1 MVTVS
6 ETDLIRVGRIDFVNS
21 DPVYH
26 GIETGEVEGDMRLVE
41 GFPAALNGML
51 ERGEVDIAPIS
62 SIEYA
67 RNSEEYYLL
76 PDLSVSSR
84 AEVGSVSLF
93 SSVPAEDL
101 DGATVALAST
111 SATSVVLLK
120 ILLDEK
126 YEVSPDYTVREPDAR
141 EMLSEADA
149 GLVIGDHAL
158 LAARDDSIDAYL
170 YDLGHEWREHTDERF
185 VYAVW
190 AVRNDVPREDAL
202 SVAEALQ
209 ESKRAGYDSLDVI
222 ASELAE
228 SMGLNVEYAERY
240 LRMLDH
246 DFTPAHRRGLKK
258 YYEKAERIGELEEV
272 PEITVKE

>member
-1 MVTVS
+1 MWVVTVS
-6 ETDLIRVGRIDFVNS
+6 ETRVGRIDFVNS

-26 GIETGEVEGDMRLVE
+26 GIETGEVDADLRLVE

-51 ERGEVDIAPIS
+51 ARGEIDVAPIS

-67 RNSEEYYLL
+67 RNAEEYYLL

-93 SSVPAEDL
+93 SSVPAEEL
-101 DGATVALAST
+101 DGKTVALAST

-120 ILLDEK
+120 ILLNERYD
-126 YEVSPDYTVREPDAR
+126 VSPDYIVREPDAR
-141 EMLSEADA
+141 EMLAEADA

-158 LAARDDSIDAYL
+158 LAARDDAAAHV
-170 YDLGHEWREHTDERF
+170 YDLGREWREHTDERM

-190 AVRNDVPREDAL
+190 AVRNDVPRDDAL
-202 SVAEALQ
+202 AVAEALQ
-209 ESKRAGYDSLDVI
+209 ESKRVGYDSLDVI
-222 ASELAE
+222 ASALADR
-228 SMGLNVEYAERY
+228 MDLDVGYAERY

-246 DFTPAHRRGLKK
+246 DLTPAHRRGLTK
-258 YYEKAERIGELEEV
+258 YYEKAERIGEIESV

>member
-6 ETDLIRVGRIDFVNS
+6 EADPVRVGRIDFVNS

-126 YEVSPDYTVREPDAR
+126 YEVSPDYIVREPDAR

>member
-1 MVTVS
+1 MS
-6 ETDLIRVGRIDFVNS
+6 ETRVGRIDFVNS

-26 GIETGEVEGDMRLVE
+26 GIETGEVDADMRLVE
-41 GFPAALNGML
+41 GFPAALNDML
-51 ERGEVDIAPIS
+51 ARGEIDIAPIS

-67 RNSEEYYLL
+67 RRSDEYYLL

-93 SSVPAEDL
+93 SSVPAEEL

-120 ILLDEK
+120 ILLNERYD
-126 YEVSPDYTVREPDAR
+126 VSPEYIVREPDAS
-141 EMLSEADA
+141 EMLAEADA

-158 LAARDDSIDAYL
+158 LAARDEDIDVHV
-170 YDLGHEWREHTDERF
+170 YDLGREWRDHTGERF

-190 AVRNDVPREDAL
+190 AVRNDVQRDDAL
-202 SVAEALQ
+202 AVADALQ
-209 ESKRAGYDSLDVI
+209 ESKKVGYSNLDVI

-228 SMGLNVEYAERY
+228 RMDLDAEYAERY

-246 DFTPAHRRGLKK
+246 DLTPAHRRGLTK
-258 YYEKAERIGELEEV
+258 YYEKAERIGEIEGV

>member
-126 YEVSPDYTVREPDAR
+126 YEVSPDYIVREPDAR

-209 ESKRAGYDSLDVI
+209 ESKRAGYDSLDAI

-228 SMGLNVEYAERY
+228 GMGLNVEYAERY

>member
-6 ETDLIRVGRIDFVNS
+6 EPTRVGRIDFVNS

-26 GIETGEVEGDMRLVE
+26 GIETGEVEADIRLVE
-41 GFPAALNGML
+41 GFPAALNEML
-51 ERGEVDIAPIS
+51 ARGEIDIAPVS

-67 RNSEEYYLL
+67 RRSDDYYLL

-93 SSVPAEDL
+93 SSVPAEEL

-120 ILLDEK
+120 ILLDER
-126 YEVSPDYTVREPDAR
+126 YGVSPEYIVREPDA
-141 EMLSEADA
+141 EAMLAEADA

-158 LAARDDSIDAYL
+158 LAERDDETDAHV
-170 YDLGHEWREHTDERF
+170 YDLGREWREHTDERM

-190 AVRNDVPREDAL
+190 AVRNDVPRSEAL
-202 SVAEALQ
+202 GVAEALQ
-209 ESKRAGYDSLDVI
+209 ESKRVGYEAIDTIASDLAERMSLDP
-222 ASELAE
+222 
-228 SMGLNVEYAERY
+228 GYARSY
-240 LRMLDH
+240 LGMLDH
-246 DFTPAHRRGLKK
+246 DLTPSHIRGLTK
-258 YYEKAERIGELEEV
+258 YYEKAERIDEIETV
-272 PEITVKE
+272 PEITVKK

>member
-6 ETDLIRVGRIDFVNS
+6 ENDAVRVGRIDFVNS

-26 GIETGEVEGDMRLVE
+26 GIETGKVDADLRLVE
-41 GFPAALNGML
+41 GFPAALNEML
-51 ERGEVDIAPIS
+51 ARGEIDVAPIS

-67 RNSEEYYLL
+67 RRSNDYYLL

-93 SSVPAEDL
+93 SSVPAEEL

-126 YEVSPDYTVREPDAR
+126 YDVSPDYIVREPDAR
-141 EMLSEADA
+141 EMLAEADA

-158 LAARDDSIDAYL
+158 LAERDAAAAHV
-170 YDLGHEWREHTDERF
+170 YDLGREWREHTDERM

-190 AVRNDVPREDAL
+190 AVRDDVPREDAL
-202 SVAEALQ
+202 EVADALQ
-209 ESKRAGYDSLDVI
+209 ESKKVGYDNLDVI
-222 ASELAE
+222 ASDLAE
-228 SMGLNVEYAERY
+228 RMDLDVGYAERY

-246 DFTPAHRRGLKK
+246 DFTPAHRRGLTK
-258 YYEKAERIGELEEV
+258 YYEKAERIGEIERV

>member
-1 MVTVS
+1 MS
-6 ETDLIRVGRIDFVNS
+6 ENDAVRVGRIDFVNS

-26 GIETGEVEGDMRLVE
+26 GIETDEVDADMRLVE

-51 ERGEVDIAPIS
+51 ARGEIDIAPIS

-67 RNSEEYYLL
+67 RNAEDYYLL

-93 SSVPAEDL
+93 SSVPAGEL

-126 YEVSPDYTVREPDAR
+126 YGVSPEYIVREPDASD
-141 EMLSEADA
+141 MLAEADA

-158 LAARDDSIDAYL
+158 LAARDDSIDAHV
-170 YDLGHEWREHTDERF
+170 YDLGREWRDHTDERM

-190 AVRNDVPREDAL
+190 AVRNDVAREDAL
-202 SVAEALQ
+202 DVAEALQ
-209 ESKRAGYDSLDVI
+209 ESKRIGYDNLDVI
-222 ASELAE
+222 ASDLAKR
-228 SMGLNVEYAERY
+228 MDLDVGYAERY

-258 YYEKAERIGELEEV
+258 YYEKAERIDEIEKV

>member
-1 MVTVS
+1 VVTVS
-6 ETDLIRVGRIDFVNS
+6 EADHIRVGRIDFVNS

-126 YEVSPDYTVREPDAR
+126 YEVSPDYIVREPDAR

-209 ESKRAGYDSLDVI
+209 ESKRAGYDSLDAI

>member
-6 ETDLIRVGRIDFVNS
+6 EADHIRVGRIDFVNS

-126 YEVSPDYTVREPDAR
+126 YEVSPDYIVREPDAR

-209 ESKRAGYDSLDVI
+209 ESKRAGYDSLDAI

>member
-1 MVTVS
+1 VVTVS
-6 ETDLIRVGRIDFVNS
+6 DTDPIRVGRIDFVNS

-26 GIETGEVEGDMRLVE
+26 GIETDEVEGDMHLVE

-51 ERGEVDIAPIS
+51 ERGEIDIAPIS

-76 PDLSVSSR
+76 PGLSVSSH

-120 ILLDEK
+120 ILLDGK
-126 YEVSPDYTVREPDAR
+126 YDVSPDYIVREPDAS
-141 EMLSEADA
+141 EMLTEAEA

-158 LAARDDSIDAYL
+158 LAARNDDVDAYV
-170 YDLGHEWREHTDERF
+170 YDLGAEWREHTDERM

-190 AVRNDVPREDAL
+190 AVRNDVPRQDAL

-209 ESKRAGYDSLDVI
+209 ESKRAGYDSLDTI

-228 SMGLNVEYAERY
+228 NMGLSVEYAERY
-240 LRMLDH
+240 LGMLDH

-258 YYEKAERIGELEEV
+258 YYEKAERIGEIEKV